1 MKHRIPTWLLER
13 AALGEVPPERADEV
27 REILAGDP
35 AERARLAELEAS
47 NAEILA
53 ALPPA
58 DVAAEVARRAG
69 TPPGFLRT
77 LWYRTFGRMFA
88 GGTMRGLPVLPVNGR
103 GRTRRRL
110 MVTSSSLAALAG
122 VVVVAVA
129 VGRQV
134 GWPGRGASDGAG
146 DGEVST
152 GLGDIGDG
160 IGEEGDPR
168 AKGAP
173 RLLLHR
179 KRGDRVERL
188 DARNDRARPG
198 DRIQISYAAGTA
210 VHGVILSI
218 DGAGAVT
225 LHFPVADSAS
235 TALHRGA
242 VASLGHSYELDDAPG
257 YERFLF
263 VTSPGPIDVAA
274 VVARAEALARD
285 PQRAARDSLSL
296 PNDQAQIW
304 YTLRK
309 EAAP

>member
-27 REILAGDP
+27 REILASDP

-58 DVAAEVARRAG
+58 EVAAEVARRAG
-69 TPPGFLRT
+69 TT
-77 LWYRTFGRMFA
+77 
-88 GGTMRGLPVLPVNGR
+88 RGLPVVPVNGQA
-103 GRTRRRL
+103 GRARRRL
-110 MVTSSSLAALAG
+110 MVYSSSLAALAG

-134 GWPGRGASDGAG
+134 GWPGGPAPSDGAG
-146 DGEVST
+146 DGEVSP
-152 GLGDIGDG
+152 GIGDIGEG
-160 IGEEGDPR
+160 IGEDGDTR

-179 KRGDRVERL
+179 KRGARVERL
-188 DARNDRARPG
+188 DARNDQARSG
-198 DRIQISYAAGTA
+198 DRIQISYSAGEA

-225 LHFPVADSAS
+225 LHYPVAQAAS
-235 TALHRGA
+235 TALRRGR

-263 VTSPGPIDVAA
+263 VTSAAPIDVAD

-296 PNDQAQIW
+296 PIDQAQIW